1 MTEVEHTLI
10 TIAKLALEAVTLEV
24 SPPPATE
31 PERAELLVTKRHYK
45 RRQKPEPK
53 KVAKPGAAK
62 RAGFPP
68 GSRFFD
74 CEDCKMGF
82 ASTESPMDAQCKH
95 CGSFHVHLREKK
107 SDQSPS
113 TN

>member
-1 MTEVEHTLI
+1 MTDIERTLI
-10 TIAKLALEAVTLEV
+10 TIAKLALEAVSLEV

-31 PERAELLVTKRHYK
+31 PEPAERQATKRHY
-45 RRQKPEPK
+45 RPREKPEPK
-53 KVAKPGAAK
+53 KVAESGAAK

-82 ASTESPMDAQCKH
+82 ASTEEPMDAQCKH

-107 SDQSPS
+107 SAS
-113 TN
+113 TT